1 MNSTRKTS
9 SVAVIGGGFL
19 GMTLAVR
26 LAEHGRDVT
35 LWEAAPFLG
44 GLASPWQLGDVTW
57 DRHYHVTLF
66 SDDYLRSL
74 LRELG
79 LEREIR
85 WARTRTAF
93 YADSQFHSMSN
104 LVEFLRFPL
113 LGAIDKI
120 RLGATILHASRIK
133 DAKALEKI
141 RVEDWLKK
149 WSGPRVTDKLWLPLL
164 RAKLGENY
172 RDTSAA
178 FIWATVARMY
188 AARRTGSKTELF
200 GYVPGGYAR
209 IIERFAELLERK
221 GVKCCLNSPVTA
233 IAGTAEGDVQIA
245 VGGKDVGVF
254 DDAIVTAAAPL
265 AARMCPQLMSGEKAQ
280 LNGLRYQGIIC
291 ASLLLKKSLSD
302 FYITNITDPDTPY
315 TAVIEMSAIVDKGQ
329 FGGRAL
335 VYLPKYTSSDSKDF
349 DLSDDEVRE
358 VFLAGLERMHPEFR
372 REDVLCFKISRVK
385 FLLPI
390 PTLNYSDNLPA
401 TSTSIPGVHIVNS
414 AHIVNGT
421 LNVNETVQL
430 AEVTA
435 KRFSSQT
442 VVRKPSPQ
450 FLEHELAQAHS

>member
-1 MNSTRKTS
+1 
-9 SVAVIGGGFL
+9 
-19 GMTLAVR
+19 
-26 LAEHGRDVT
+26 
-35 LWEAAPFLG
+35 
-44 GLASPWQLGDVTW
+44 
-57 DRHYHVTLF
+57 
-66 SDDYLRSL
+66 
-74 LRELG
+74 
-79 LEREIR
+79 
-85 WARTRTAF
+85 
-93 YADSQFHSMSN
+93 
-104 LVEFLRFPL
+104 
-113 LGAIDKI
+113 
-120 RLGATILHASRIK
+120 
-133 DAKALEKI
+133 
-141 RVEDWLKK
+141 
-149 WSGPRVTDKLWLPLL
+149 
-164 RAKLGENY
+164 
-172 RDTSAA
+172 
-178 FIWATVARMY
+178 
-188 AARRTGSKTELF
+188 
-200 GYVPGGYAR
+200 
-209 IIERFAELLERK
+209 
-221 GVKCCLNSPVTA
+221 
-233 IAGTAEGDVQIA
+233 VQIA
-245 VGGKDVGVF
+245 VSGKDVGVF

-265 AARMCPQLMSGEKAQ
+265 AARMCPQLTSGEKAR

-358 VFLAGLERMHPEFR
+358 LFLAGLERMHPEFR
-372 REDVLCFKISRVK
+372 RDDVLCFKISRVK